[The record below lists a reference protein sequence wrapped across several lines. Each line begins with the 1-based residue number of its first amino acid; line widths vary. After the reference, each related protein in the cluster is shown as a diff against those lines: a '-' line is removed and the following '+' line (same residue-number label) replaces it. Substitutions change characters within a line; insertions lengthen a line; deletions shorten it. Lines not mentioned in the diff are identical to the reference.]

1 MVKNLAQKIGSMML
15 FSMLIF
21 LSSCGDRQ
29 LQKSEK
35 ENGSEFFSKC
45 ENTFV
50 VSGSRKIYLFEH
62 YPNSVEFEQL
72 AAFDDWSP
80 LSPYLDCEN
89 HRIVVP
95 YGARKEDRNNAGV
108 AIIELD
114 SGTKTEYPVKAKGI
128 QGIPLKYDNGLLL
141 STTLLKQTDSLE
153 TPPQYGYL
161 PPGESYKDGYGSNYR
176 LHAPTT
182 YFDLSRLE
190 FTKDLDLDLGY
201 SVIQNKT
208 LYAMQRGAIT
218 AIDLQGKTT
227 DILYESKAKNIP
239 ANHLGV
245 FLDGEYYMVLNRYS
259 QNKPNGKLNGYDSN
273 AIYKLVDGEMRKLSH
288 YPDADAVYLL
298 GLNNKLYLFTES
310 LQVIEYDIQT
320 KALVERN
327 PLITIN
333 MSGYS
338 IESVGYN
345 HQNFIM
351 ALDHPQND
359 SSKVI
364 LISQDFTQ
372 ISAAKTIDLRLISI
386 TTDVAID
393 TADSRGIQPSVN
405 KNVILR

>member
-1 MVKNLAQKIGSMML
+1 
-15 FSMLIF
+15 
-21 LSSCGDRQ
+21 
-29 LQKSEK
+29 
-35 ENGSEFFSKC
+35 
-45 ENTFV
+45 
-50 VSGSRKIYLFEH
+50 
-62 YPNSVEFEQL
+62 
-72 AAFDDWSP
+72 
-80 LSPYLDCEN
+80 
-89 HRIVVP
+89 
-95 YGARKEDRNNAGV
+95 
-108 AIIELD
+108 
-114 SGTKTEYPVKAKGI
+114 
-128 QGIPLKYDNGLLL
+128 
-141 STTLLKQTDSLE
+141 
-153 TPPQYGYL
+153 
-161 PPGESYKDGYGSNYR
+161 
-176 LHAPTT
+176 
-182 YFDLSRLE
+182 
-190 FTKDLDLDLGY
+190 
-201 SVIQNKT
+201 
-208 LYAMQRGAIT
+208 MQRGAIT

-298 GLNNKLYLFTES
+298 GMNNKLYLFTES
-310 LQVIEYDIQT
+310 LQVIECDIQT

-393 TADSRGIQPSVN
+393 TADSRGI
-405 KNVILR
+405 